1 MYFDT
6 TYLLLVVP
14 AILLSLYAQFKV
26 QSTFS
31 KYLNVSNGRGIT
43 GAQVARR
50 ILDEQGLHNVEVE
63 QVDGHLSDHYDP
75 GTRTV
80 RLSPEVY
87 NGTSVSSLGVA
98 AHETG
103 HAIQHSTRYLPLSI
117 RASLVPVANIGGTW
131 IAIPLILLGF
141 FIQMSGLILLGI
153 ILFSA
158 AVAFQ
163 LITLPVE
170 FNASKRALSILSNGF
185 LTSDELR
192 DTKRVLDAAAL
203 TYVAAATVAL
213 AELLRY
219 VILFF
224 SSQSDD

>member
-1 MYFDT
+1 MPFDINYFI
-6 TYLLLVVP
+6 LVVP

-26 QSTFS
+26 QSTFK
-31 KYLNVSNGRGIT
+31 KYQSISNGRGIT
-43 GAQVARR
+43 GSQVARK
-50 ILDEQGLHNVEVE
+50 ILDDQGLHDVEVE
-63 QVDGHLSDHYDP
+63 QVDGYLSDHYDP
-75 GTRTV
+75 RARTV

-103 HAIQHSTRYLPLSI
+103 HAIQHSTRYIPLSI

-131 IAIPLILLGF
+131 IAFPLIFLGF
-141 FIQMSGLILLGI
+141 IIQASGLILLGI

-163 LITLPVE
+163 LVTLPVE
-170 FNASKRALSILSNGF
+170 FNASSRALTILRNGF
-185 LTSDELR
+185 LSSDELR
-192 DTKRVLDAAAL
+192 HTRKVLNAAAL
-203 TYVAAATVAL
+203 TYVAAATVAV

-219 VILFF
+219 ILMFV
-224 SSQSDD
+224 SSQDE